1 MKFRIPNKKI
11 QRFAL
16 LQLFITL
23 FFTIIYWFALSLDN
37 KHLPDDKK
45 EDTNIL
51 DLFRY
56 SLYTQTTVGYGDI
69 DHLGS
74 TYFKIANVF
83 QLMSVLLSFFY
94 Y

>member
-1 MKFRIPNKKI
+1 MKFSLPNKRI

-16 LQLFITL
+16 LQIFIIF
-23 FFTIIYWFALSLDN
+23 FFTAIYWIALTWDN
-37 KHLPDDKK
+37 KKLPYYKQ

-56 SLYTQTTVGYGDI
+56 ALYTQTTVGYGDI
-69 DHLGS
+69 NHLGS
-74 TYFKIANVF
+74 TKFKIANIF
-83 QLMSVLLSFFY
+83 QLMTVLISFFY